1 MMKTSPDGKR
11 RKASVLA
18 AESLQTLAAH
28 DPDHL
33 ANAYF
38 NGVTDGE
45 NSKVEFFF
53 VKKMAKCLSVSR
65 KSDKFAPKI
74 EK

>member
-1 MMKTSPDGKR
+1 MMMTSPDGKR
-11 RKASVLA
+11 RKDNGLA

-38 NGVTDGE
+38 NGFTDGE
-45 NSKVEFFF
+45 NSKVEFFR
-53 VKKMAKCLSVSR
+53 KKDVFWTLFLTYLA
-65 KSDKFAPKI
+65 
-74 EK
+74 

>member
-1 MMKTSPDGKR
+1 MMMTSPDGKR
-11 RKASVLA
+11 RKDSVLA

-33 ANAYF
+33 ANAF
-38 NGVTDGE
+38 SMG
-45 NSKVEFFF
+45 SPMAIIAKLSFF

>member
-1 MMKTSPDGKR
+1 MMMTSPDGKR

-38 NGVTDGE
+38 NGFTDGE
-45 NSKVEFFF
+45 NSKVEFF
-53 VKKMAKCLSVSR
+53 S
-65 KSDKFAPKI
+65 
-74 EK
+74 